1 MDHHPS
7 RPSAVVPLP
16 RGYGG
21 QAGRVVVHRGMFP
34 HAPGVDA
41 VPPRGDLSARLMDKG
56 QLPKS
61 VLYATSARIGGVGLD
76 AVALES
82 LRGLKDQLGLAI
94 SFGIRQSSAGD
105 EPAESD
111 MWLRQRRLVKNLSW
125 HPVRLLSNLQSRYY
139 YAAKKRAVD
148 SVAARY
154 LRTQRFDLF
163 HGWSG
168 EALQSLQ
175 VAKSLGIPTLLEIPT
190 WHRQKGK
197 VLPAK
202 TEQEIAMENA
212 PAPQRWLNRLLIS
225 RQESLLEY
233 ETADLL
239 LVLSV
244 KAAETFQVLGTPKE
258 KLYPIS
264 RGVDVNRFVPGSPP
278 GIFRAIFVGAL
289 IKRKGV
295 HWLIE
300 AWRRLKLPSAE
311 LWLAG
316 HPHAE
321 MQPYLKDL
329 PDNVKLLGFTREIA
343 KAYQACSVHIFPSE
357 CEGSAKST
365 YEAAACGL
373 PQITTRE
380 SGDVVVDEENGLLVP
395 PNNVDALMGAITK
408 LYGDR
413 RLREELGQ
421 RGRERVVEHFTW
433 DHFRARLQGAYRAAL
448 RLKSVEV
455 AAPK

>member
-1 MDHHPS
+1 MSPIGPIRSQDPWCALRPIAPFAPS
-7 RPSAVVPLP
+7 PRPSHPA
-16 RGYGG
+16 
-21 QAGRVVVHRGMFP
+21 
-34 HAPGVDA
+34 VDA
-41 VPPRGDLSARLMDKG
+41 AHPRVDLSPRLME
-56 QLPKS
+56 QAYLPKS
-61 VLYATSARIGGVGLD
+61 VLYATSARVGGVGLD
-76 AVALES
+76 AVALET

-94 SFGIRQSSAGD
+94 AYGLRTSPTGDHPSSDAD
-105 EPAESD
+105 A
-111 MWLRQRRLVKNLSW
+111 WLRQRHLVKNLSW

-148 SVAARY
+148 SVAAKY
-154 LRTQRFDLF
+154 LRTGRFDLF

-175 VAKSLGIPTLLEIPT
+175 VAKSLGIPTLLEVPT

-197 VLPAK
+197 TLPPK
-202 TEQEIAMENA
+202 TEQELAMENA
-212 PAPQRWLNRLLIS
+212 PVPQRWLNRLLIS
-225 RQESLLEY
+225 RQESLVEY

-239 LVLSV
+239 LVLSA
-244 KAAETFQVLGTPKE
+244 KAAETFTVLGTPKE

-264 RGVDVNRFVPGSPP
+264 RGVDVNRFVPGPKPS
-278 GIFRAIFVGAL
+278 IFRAVFVGAL

-316 HPHAE
+316 HPHTE
-321 MQPYLKDL
+321 IQPFLKDL
-329 PDNVKLLGFTREIA
+329 PENVKLLGFTKDIV
-343 KAYQACSVHIFPSE
+343 KVYQACSLHIFPSE

-380 SGDVVVDEENGLLVP
+380 SGDVVVDGENGLLVP
-395 PNNVDALMGAITK
+395 PNNVDALFTAITK
-408 LYGDR
+408 LYENPK
-413 RLREELGQ
+413 LREELGQ
-421 RGRERVVEHFTW
+421 RGRDRVVQHFTW
-433 DHFRARLQGAYRAAL
+433 DHFRERLQDAYRTAL
-448 RLKSVEV
+448 KLKSDEV
-455 AAPK
+455 AAAK